1 MVGDDGGVDQHS
13 AEGCWLRKQKRRQ
26 GRLQGIWPE
35 HREVQL
41 SLDELKGGAGFEGE
55 EQKFRLCVLSLSCT
69 GKGGRVAGDRRL
81 G

>member
-1 MVGDDGGVDQHS
+1 M
-13 AEGCWLRKQKRRQ
+13 
-26 GRLQGIWPE
+26 
-35 HREVQL
+35 QL

-69 GKGGRVAGDRRL
+69 GKGGWVAGDRRL